1 MTGLHQD
8 AQEEDVREKFADFG
22 QLKNVHVNLDRR
34 TGYTKGYA
42 LIEYNSENDA
52 NSAIQSMNQEKFLG
66 KELAVDWAFVGTSRV
81 DTFAGKGLRG
91 RR

>member
-1 MTGLHQD
+1 MSGIHPD
-8 AQEEDVREKFADFG
+8 SQEEDVREKFADFG

-42 LIEYNSENDA
+42 LIEYNSESDA
-52 NSAIQSMNQEKFLG
+52 HSAIQSMNLAKFFG
-66 KELAVDWAFVGTSRV
+66 KELVVDWAFTGTSRV
-81 DTFAGKGLRG
+81 DTFTGKGLRE